1 MLVGLDWV
9 FTHYAFNF
17 CMSHVHAFFMHTFYL
32 FFPILCCD
40 VFCSLSLSLSRINY
54 AMAPK
59 ACKSTLAQNPLQG
72 SGFSSSDPPVP
83 PLHVRFCD
91 EKARKDFLENFQKC
105 GIHSEH
111 QVILS
116 NFADTP
122 LPSLIRTR
130 GWESLLERSL
140 RCPVMFI

>member
-1 MLVGLDWV
+1 MPLI
-9 FTHYAFNF
+9 FACH
-17 CMSHVHAFFMHTFYL
+17 MFMHFSCIRSIFSFL
-32 FFPILCCD
+32 FCVVMCFVLSL
-40 VFCSLSLSLSRINY
+40 SLSLSLSRINY

-91 EKARKDFLENFQKC
+91 EKARKDFLENFQKR

-122 LPSLIRTR
+122 LPSIIRTR

>member
-9 FTHYAFNF
+9 FIHDAFKF
-17 CMSHVHAFFMHTFYL
+17 CTSHVHAYFMHTYL
-32 FFPILCCD
+32 FFPFLVCIVMCCT
-40 VFCSLSLSLSRINY
+40 LSLSWIDCT
-54 AMAPK
+54 MAPK

-91 EKARKDFLENFQKC
+91 EKARKDFLENFQKR

-122 LPSLIRTR
+122 LPSIIRTR

>member
-1 MLVGLDWV
+1 MLLI
-9 FTHYAFNF
+9 FACH
-17 CMSHVHAFFMHTFYL
+17 MFMHFSCIHSIFSFL
-32 FFPILCCD
+32 FCVVMCFVL
-40 VFCSLSLSLSRINY
+40 FLSLFLSRIDY

-105 GIHSEH
+105 GVHPGCQI
-111 QVILS
+111 ILS
-116 NFADTP
+116 DFADTP
-122 LPSLIRTR
+122 LPYIIWTR
-130 GWESLLERSL
+130 GWESLLERS
-140 RCPVMFI
+140 